1 MNKKNTSSQSLPRD
15 TKKQFQGEKY
25 TVTRHFIR
33 NKDIASMIYTFAR
46 ERADRDFRLS

>member
-1 MNKKNTSSQSLPRD
+1 MNRKTTPTQPHLRD

-25 TVTRHFIR
+25 TVTRHFTG
-33 NKDIASMIYTFAR
+33 NKDVASLIDALAR

>member
-25 TVTRHFIR
+25 TVTRHFIG
-33 NKDIASMIYTFAR
+33 NKDVASLIYTFAR
-46 ERADRDFRLS
+46 ERADRDFQLS

>member
-25 TVTRHFIR
+25 TVTRHFIG
-33 NKDIASMIYTFAR
+33 NKDVASLIDALAR
-46 ERADRDFRLS
+46 ERADRDFQLS

>member
-25 TVTRHFIR
+25 AVTRHFTGD
-33 NKDIASMIYTFAR
+33 KDIASLIYAFAR
-46 ERADRDFRLS
+46 ERADRDFKLS